1 MANERFEQAAKRAL
15 AGETVEITPREF
27 LGWWGASRR
36 GRNIVARIRRQLKRK
51 KLSTVPDFESVYID
65 GAMLLVSVDAMR
77 AKKQPDKPKP
87 SADVPE
93 ADSGTGLHAAEP
105 AHRIGRLQAAN
116 RSPLTVKPS
125 DTVERAVTLM
135 LQNDYSQLPVMATRS
150 KVLGMVTW
158 RSIGRKLHVAGA
170 CKTVEEC
177 LERAYE
183 LPATASLFE
192 ATRVVAEHDAVLVRS
207 ENNLICGIIT
217 GADISLQFGTL
228 AEPFLLLGDIENI
241 LRCLIERSFKAAELQ
256 AAVDPADGQRTVTSV
271 NDLTF
276 GEYLRLVEKPEN
288 WARLGL
294 KLDRSEIVK
303 KLERIREIRNDVMHF
318 DPDPLDSESI
328 ELLRSFSKF
337 LGGLLKLLK

>member
-1 MANERFEQAAKRAL
+1 MFQLHKNTRVPLLLSLSL
-15 AGETVEITPREF
+15 AV
-27 LGWWGASRR
+27 WG
-36 GRNIVARIRRQLKRK
+36 
-51 KLSTVPDFESVYID
+51 LSTSGCYEVPEGFGTGLPLDTDTGS
-65 GAMLLVSVDAMR
+65 
-77 AKKQPDKPKP
+77 
-87 SADVPE
+87 E

-276 GEYLRLVEKPEN
+276 G
-288 WARLGL
+288 
-294 KLDRSEIVK
+294 
-303 KLERIREIRNDVMHF
+303 
-318 DPDPLDSESI
+318 
-328 ELLRSFSKF
+328 
-337 LGGLLKLLK
+337 